1 LGLGTTNVNPFRS
14 FEREEVGIKL
24 EVLPQISEGDVIR
37 LEIKQEVSSIAG
49 AITSLSSDFVTNKR
63 EIATTVLANDG
74 EIIVL
79 GGLLQ
84 DDEQIDLA
92 KVPILGGAVNLMR
105 KRYFLSA
112 SLIQALFGKV
122 K

>member
-1 LGLGTTNVNPFRS
+1 
-14 FEREEVGIKL
+14 VGIKL

-49 AITSLSSDFVTNKR
+49 AITSLASDFVTNKR

-84 DDEQIDLA
+84 ESF
-92 KVPILGGAVNLMR
+92 PIQRQVTCKNKSYGV
-105 KRYFLSA
+105 FT
-112 SLIQALFGKV
+112 V
-122 K
+122 